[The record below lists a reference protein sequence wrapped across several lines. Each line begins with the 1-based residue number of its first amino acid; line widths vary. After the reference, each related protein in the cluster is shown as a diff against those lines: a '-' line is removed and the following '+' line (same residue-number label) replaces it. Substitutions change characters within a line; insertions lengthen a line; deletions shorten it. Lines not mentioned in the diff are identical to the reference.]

1 MRIIFLL
8 VLLLVNLSAIAD
20 TTYVTSK
27 TDTRLMDY
35 KDSLQSYETGKSV
48 CENLAILFQ
57 KLTNSHDYD
66 SYFLDAWTGKIK
78 FNQPVDTLLGYSEL
92 LPNNEY
98 PSKEENYQLSSN
110 SDIGKKITLQFFR
123 LDTIKTIPYAKVV
136 GAEMPVVYIYRK
148 PSLEVVYKKLDRC
161 WEAKRKYSIRDLT
174 TYFIKKDIG
183 LTVTPYNIIRYYE
196 NDKCVRTDWV
206 NPMNKE
212 IVLKTFGS
220 IK

>member
-98 PSKEENYQLSSN
+98 PSKEEKYQLSSN

-136 GAEMPVVYIYRK
+136 GAEMPVVYIYQK
-148 PSLEVVYKKLDRC
+148 PSRIVLYKKLEKC
-161 WEAKRKYSIRDLT
+161 WLPKHKYT
-174 TYFIKKDIG
+174 TIDIQTHFITNQSGKTII
-183 LTVTPYNIIRYYE
+183 PYNLIRYYE
-196 NDKCVRTDWV
+196 NNKLKKIEWV
-206 NPMNKE
+206 DPMDREK
-212 IVLKTFGS
+212 IIKTFA
-220 IK
+220 ILN